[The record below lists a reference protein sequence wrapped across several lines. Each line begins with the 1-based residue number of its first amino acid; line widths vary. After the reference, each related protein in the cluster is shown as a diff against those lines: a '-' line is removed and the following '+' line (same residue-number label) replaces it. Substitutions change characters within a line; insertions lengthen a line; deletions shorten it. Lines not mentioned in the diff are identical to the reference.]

1 MRLRLGAGALV
12 LALHAAVAAFMVLG
26 TRTAPVAAERESAM
40 MVSVID
46 APAPR
51 QAPAQGLAQSL
62 APAAV
67 PPADPEPRVRPAPE
81 PQPIAQPSPLE
92 PMPEQQQ
99 QQRQQQQPQQRQSKP
114 QRQPKPQPQPRPRPK
129 PQPATRPAPQ
139 EAANPSPEPPAAS
152 ALQGRQQASQAPRQD
167 TPVLVTDI
175 QYDGP
180 RPVPVYPR
188 LSRLHDETGRVVVL
202 VRISAQGKVQDAS
215 IDISSGHERLDDAA
229 LDAARRARFKPLTRN
244 GVAMP
249 ALARLPY
256 DFQMKD

>member
-1 MRLRLGAGALV
+1 MWLRLGAGALV
-12 LALHAAVAAFMVLG
+12 LALHAAVAVFMVLG
-26 TRTAPVAAERESAM
+26 TRCAPVAAERESAM

-51 QAPAQGLAQSL
+51 QASAQGLAQPP

-81 PQPIAQPSPLE
+81 PLPIAQPSPPE

-99 QQRQQQQPQQRQSKP
+99 QQRQQPQQQQQQPQ

-129 PQPATRPAPQ
+129 SQPATRPAPQ
-139 EAANPSPEPPAAS
+139 EAANPSPESPTAS

-167 TPVLVTDI
+167 IPVLVTDI
-175 QYDGP
+175 QYEGP